1 MKSTGT
7 AILAILFL
15 AAGIVG
21 ATVVNAVAFYPA
33 LEKAYPHSAV
43 LGAGF
48 ASIFALVVGLVLLL
62 VWLIKQM
69 Y

>member
-7 AILAILFL
+7 VVLAILFL
-15 AAGIVG
+15 AAGIIGG
-21 ATVVNAVAFYPA
+21 AVVNSIGFYPA

-48 ASIFALVVGLVLLL
+48 ASVFALVVGLVLLL
-62 VWLIKQM
+62 VWLVKQM

>member
-7 AILAILFL
+7 AVLAILFL
-15 AAGIVG
+15 AAGIIGG
-21 ATVVNAVAFYPA
+21 AIVNSIGFYPT
-33 LEKAYPHSAV
+33 LEKGYPYSAV
-43 LGAGF
+43 LAAGF
-48 ASIFALVVGLVLLL
+48 ASVFALVVGLVLLL